1 MHIMIYSLNVSGA
14 RGRILFWSNKNK
26 KNNFCLI
33 CTVFFCFWFSV
44 LILVFSTCKLKIQI
58 SAEIRMK
65 SHLMIEILVINFM
78 DVASLKYKVRCC
90 RHSYLR
96 VSYFWPENKTFPR
109 IGFRTENCQWYAM
122 CGKQDDVVCVCYA
135 VLWHIKL
142 TLRCQSITA
151 VGVLDTASTI
161 VYIFLPFFKRWQNM
175 HKVCISSQKKC
186 TQFKNKKKSKK
197 HFFYF

>member
-96 VSYFWPENKTFPR
+96 VSYFWKTKRSHASGSEQKTANDTLCVENR
-109 IGFRTENCQWYAM
+109 M
-122 CGKQDDVVCVCYA
+122 MLCVCAMQCYDTSSWLSD
-135 VLWHIKL
+135 VS
-142 TLRCQSITA
+142 QSPPWE
-151 VGVLDTASTI
+151 
-161 VYIFLPFFKRWQNM
+161 F
-175 HKVCISSQKKC
+175 
-186 TQFKNKKKSKK
+186 
-197 HFFYF
+197 